1 MGLLIYEVEPVDWSG
16 KNSDRVESSRFGD
29 FCGKIQWLGL
39 FVVGGGFID
48 ILLVVVMGGVWGEEA
63 EEGDSLPFPFLSF
76 LFLRRLY
83 TR

>member
-1 MGLLIYEVEPVDWSG
+1 
-16 KNSDRVESSRFGD
+16 
-29 FCGKIQWLGL
+29 
-39 FVVGGGFID
+39 VGGGFID